1 MRKQQALDRI
11 GETIPHIKWTDLS
24 ATKDCQMS
32 VGQEGELSDEGLS
45 LRTESKNKDVF
56 LVPPQEQT
64 EVVKDYSKQ
73 NSVSNEQNSPKYE
86 SDSNQT
92 SPLENQTVKNKIL
105 TFDENTRSLPTNMQL
120 IPKMESDNART
131 EVCEVPTKATNIA
144 KISTND
150 LLEIKVQRQ
159 SILNKGFHNDK
170 PPSPA
175 GNNCKSKELCTHN
188 KTQVVDVAHA
198 RESKLGMDIN
208 ANKERLEYS
217 KDCTEDY
224 KTQILCN
231 VREERLDFGRNT
243 AMSAGDFLGQSEGDE
258 VLDLSLPKK
267 KDRSKERQSE
277 WVVDP
282 EYEGSLHMEVDEIE
296 DEPQHVEVEQEDEN
310 EMCWIPL
317 VSEGNTYLPQYWDG
331 HLSSPSTEAMP
342 NPSYPTIITP
352 DPMDTLLIDDQG
364 IPYTLTPDGQKV
376 PQIDNIQ
383 HAEGLSEETA
393 LSPRQV
399 EDKTSSFADVQEI
412 ADSRLQTQPNSLSTN
427 MSLGHVSVETSQ
439 VAPNLE
445 PKSSYSSVPLAKT
458 SILPAVSDLASVP
471 IQIVANT
478 TGSNTPILLLPPSQ
492 LQSLSSSA
500 SKANPGLITLSLPIP
515 LSQNTQSSPMFLV
528 LSSPQVSS
536 TQSLSSPGQLS
547 QISSSST
554 AALPLATCPLDLG
567 STLSSRP
574 SLLSLSTV
582 SSATAT
588 DISGLNN
595 PSNLPASPT
604 SSTASSSTST
614 VTSTSPTKQ
623 FSTDAFSDT
632 PVPTSFREALLR
644 LAVSVEKKQENQP
657 EMHSVTTPSSCP
669 EATKSDSSATVHDSK
684 NHETEV
690 NCDGETEST
699 SVDQTDSLDTISS
712 TSPLRPISPV
722 IPINLP
728 KNQDPQALGP
738 RRILYCQYCPRVFYY
753 LSDLER
759 HSITHSQSKPH
770 VCHLCGKAFKRSS
783 HLERHKHIHTGQ
795 RNFVCQLC
803 PRRFR
808 ESGELLR
815 HQRVHTGE
823 KPFQCLICHMRFAER
838 NTLRRH
844 TKRKHQGQHLEAM
857 DLKVKPESGGIS
869 LAGIQE
875 ESEENAE
882 WYSSTVPEM
891 ESDSDTGEE

>member
-1 MRKQQALDRI
+1 MRKQQTLDRI
-11 GETIPHIKWTDLS
+11 GETIPHIKWTDLT
-24 ATKDCQMS
+24 ATKESQMS
-32 VGQEGELSDEGLS
+32 VGQESELSDEGLS
-45 LRTESKNKDVF
+45 LRTESKDKVTPDVF
-56 LVPPQEQT
+56 LDPPQDQA
-64 EVVKDYSKQ
+64 EVIKDYSKQ
-73 NSVSNEQNSPKYE
+73 NSPKNE
-86 SDSNQT
+86 SDSDQM
-92 SPLENQTVKNKIL
+92 SHLENQTIEDKLVP
-105 TFDENTRSLPTNMQL
+105 FQENTRSLPTNMQL
-120 IPKMESDNART
+120 ITKIESDNATT
-131 EVCEVPTKATNIA
+131 EACAVTTKAANIA
-144 KISTND
+144 NISSND
-150 LLEIKVQRQ
+150 FLENTVQRQ

-170 PPSPA
+170 LPSP
-175 GNNCKSKELCTHN
+175 GGCNHTSKELCIEN

-198 RESKLGMDIN
+198 RGSKLRMDLN
-208 ANKERLEYS
+208 TNKEKLEYS
-217 KDCTEDY
+217 KDCIEDY
-224 KTQILCN
+224 ETQILCN
-231 VREERLDFGRNT
+231 VREQSLDIGRNIAVT
-243 AMSAGDFLGQSEGDE
+243 SSLGQYEEDM

-267 KDRSKERQSE
+267 KDRNKERKCE

-296 DEPQHVEVEQEDEN
+296 EEPQHVEVEQEDDN
-310 EMCWIPL
+310 EICCISS
-317 VSEGNTYLPQYWDG
+317 VSDAHAYLPQHWDG
-331 HLSSPSTEAMP
+331 HLSSSSLEAMATT
-342 NPSYPTIITP
+342 SYPNIITP

-364 IPYTLTPDGQKV
+364 IPYTLTADGQKV

-383 HAEGLSEETA
+383 HTEGLYKQTD
-393 LSPRQV
+393 LSPGQA
-399 EDKTSSFADVQEI
+399 EDKPSFIADVQDI
-412 ADSRLQTQPNSLSTN
+412 ADSRIQTLPNSLCPN
-427 MSLGHVSVETSQ
+427 MSIGHVSVETSQ
-439 VAPNLE
+439 VAPNQE
-445 PKSSYSSVPLAKT
+445 PKSSYSSVALDKP
-458 SILPAVSDLASVP
+458 SIIPAMSDLASVP

-478 TGSNTPILLLPPSQ
+478 TGSNTSILLLPPSQ
-492 LQSLSSSA
+492 LQSLSSPA
-500 SKANPGLITLSLPIP
+500 SKANPGLITLSLPVP

-536 TQSLSSPGQLS
+536 TQSSSSPGQLS

-554 AALPLATCPLDLG
+554 VALPLATCSLDLG
-567 STLSSRP
+567 STLSSRT
-574 SLLSLSTV
+574 SHLSLSTV

-623 FSTDAFSDT
+623 FSTDAYSDT

-657 EMHSVTTPSSCP
+657 ETHSVTTPSCS
-669 EATKSDSSATVHDSK
+669 EATKPDSSATFHESK
-684 NHETEV
+684 NKETEV

-699 SVDQTDSLDTISS
+699 SVGQTDSLDATSS
-712 TSPLRPISPV
+712 TSPIRPVSPG
-722 IPINLP
+722 ILINDP
-728 KNQDPQALGP
+728 KNEALDP
-738 RRILYCQYCPRVFYY
+738 RRILYCPYCPRVFYY

-808 ESGELLR
+808 ESGELMR

-823 KPFQCLICHMRFAER
+823 KPFQCIICHMRFAER

-844 TKRKHQGQHLEAM
+844 MKRKHQGQQLEAM
-857 DLKVKPESGGIS
+857 DMKAKPESGGIS
-869 LAGIQE
+869 LAGIQGE
-875 ESEENAE
+875 PEENAE

-891 ESDSDTGEE
+891 ESDSDTEGE

>member
-1 MRKQQALDRI
+1 MRKQQTLDRI
-11 GETIPHIKWTDLS
+11 GETIPHIKWTDLTL
-24 ATKDCQMS
+24 TKDSQMS

-45 LRTESKNKDVF
+45 LRTESKDKVTPDVF

-64 EVVKDYSKQ
+64 EVIKDYSKQ
-73 NSVSNEQNSPKYE
+73 NSPKNE
-86 SDSNQT
+86 SDSDQM
-92 SPLENQTVKNKIL
+92 SLLENQTVEDKL
-105 TFDENTRSLPTNMQL
+105 VPFHENTRSLPTNMQL
-120 IPKMESDNART
+120 IPKVESDNATT
-131 EVCEVPTKATNIA
+131 EACEVTTKATNIA
-144 KISTND
+144 NISSND

-159 SILNKGFHNDK
+159 SILSKGFHNDK
-170 PPSPA
+170 LPLPGG
-175 GNNCKSKELCTHN
+175 GNHTSKELCIEN

-198 RESKLGMDIN
+198 RGSKLRMDLN
-208 ANKERLEYS
+208 ANKEKLEYS

-224 KTQILCN
+224 KTQSLCN
-231 VREERLDFGRNT
+231 VREERLDIGRNIAVT
-243 AMSAGDFLGQSEGDE
+243 SSLGQYEEDM

-267 KDRSKERQSE
+267 KDRNKERKCE

-296 DEPQHVEVEQEDEN
+296 EEHVEHVEVEQEDDDN
-310 EMCWIPL
+310 EICWIPS
-317 VSEGNTYLPQYWDG
+317 VSDAHTYLPQHWDG
-331 HLSSPSTEAMP
+331 HLCSSSLEAMP
-342 NPSYPTIITP
+342 TVLYPNIITP

-364 IPYTLTPDGQKV
+364 IPYTLTADGQKV

-383 HAEGLSEETA
+383 HAEGLSEQTD
-393 LSPRQV
+393 LSPGQA
-399 EDKTSSFADVQEI
+399 EDKPSFIADVQDI
-412 ADSRLQTQPNSLSTN
+412 TDSRQQTLPKSLCPN
-427 MSLGHVSVETSQ
+427 MSIGHVSVESSQ
-439 VAPNLE
+439 VAPNQE
-445 PKSSYSSVPLAKT
+445 PKSSYSSVALDKP
-458 SILPAVSDLASVP
+458 SIIPAMSDMASVP

-492 LQSLSSSA
+492 LQSLSSPA
-500 SKANPGLITLSLPIP
+500 SKANPGLITLSLPVP

-536 TQSLSSPGQLS
+536 TQSSSSPGKLS

-554 AALPLATCPLDLG
+554 VALPLATCPLDLG

-623 FSTDAFSDT
+623 FSTDAYSDT

-657 EMHSVTTPSSCP
+657 ETHSVTTPSCS
-669 EATKSDSSATVHDSK
+669 EATKPDSSATVHESENK
-684 NHETEV
+684 ETEV

-699 SVDQTDSLDTISS
+699 TVDQTDSLDTTSS
-712 TSPLRPISPV
+712 TSPIRPVSPG
-722 IPINLP
+722 IPINDP
-728 KNQDPQALGP
+728 KNQALGP

-783 HLERHKHIHTGQ
+783 HLERHKHIHT
-795 RNFVCQLC
+795 
-803 PRRFR
+803 
-808 ESGELLR
+808 
-815 HQRVHTGE
+815 
-823 KPFQCLICHMRFAER
+823 ER

-844 TKRKHQGQHLEAM
+844 TKRKHQGQQLEAM
-857 DLKVKPESGGIS
+857 DMKAKPESGGIA
-869 LAGIQE
+869 LAGIQGE
-875 ESEENAE
+875 PEENAE
-882 WYSSTVPEM
+882 CL
-891 ESDSDTGEE
+891 TGEERA

>member
-1 MRKQQALDRI
+1 MRKQQTLDRI
-11 GETIPHIKWTDLS
+11 GETIPHIKWTDLT

-32 VGQEGELSDEGLS
+32 VGQEDELSDEGLS
-45 LRTESKNKDVF
+45 LKPESKDKVTPDVF
-56 LVPPQEQT
+56 LVSPQDQT

-73 NSVSNEQNSPKYE
+73 NSPKNE
-86 SDSNQT
+86 SDSDQM
-92 SPLENQTVKNKIL
+92 SLLKSQTVEYKL
-105 TFDENTRSLPTNMQL
+105 VTFDEDTKSLPTNMQL
-120 IPKMESDNART
+120 IPKVESDNART
-131 EVCEVPTKATNIA
+131 EACEVTTKATN
-144 KISTND
+144 ISTND

-170 PPSPA
+170 LPSP
-175 GNNCKSKELCTHN
+175 GGSNHTSKELCIKN

-198 RESKLGMDIN
+198 RGSKCGMDIN
-208 ANKERLEYS
+208 ANKESLEYS
-217 KDCTEDY
+217 KDCTDDY
-224 KTQILCN
+224 KTNILCN
-231 VREERLDFGRNT
+231 VREDRLDIGMNMAVT
-243 AMSAGDFLGQSEGDE
+243 SSLGQYEEDM

-267 KDRSKERQSE
+267 KDRNKEEMTKCE

-296 DEPQHVEVEQEDEN
+296 DEPQHDEVEQEDDDN
-310 EMCWIPL
+310 EICWIPS
-317 VSEGNTYLPQYWDG
+317 VSDAHTYLPQHWDG
-331 HLSSPSTEAMP
+331 HLSSSPSEAMP
-342 NPSYPTIITP
+342 TASYRDVTTS

-364 IPYTLTPDGQKV
+364 IPYTLTADGQKV

-383 HAEGLSEETA
+383 QDEELPEQTA
-393 LSPRQV
+393 LSSRQA
-399 EDKTSSFADVQEI
+399 E
-412 ADSRLQTQPNSLSTN
+412 
-427 MSLGHVSVETSQ
+427 GHVSAEASQ

-445 PKSSYSSVPLAKT
+445 PKSSYSSEAHAEA
-458 SILPAVSDLASVP
+458 SITPAMSDLASVP

-492 LQSLSSSA
+492 LQSLSSPA
-500 SKANPGLITLSLPIP
+500 SKANPGLITLSLPVP

-536 TQSLSSPGQLS
+536 TQSSSLPGQLS

-554 AALPLATCPLDLG
+554 VALPLATCPLDLG

-623 FSTDAFSDT
+623 FSTDAYSDT

-644 LAVSVEKKQENQP
+644 LAVSVEKKQENQS
-657 EMHSVTTPSSCP
+657 EMHSVTTPSSCS
-669 EATKSDSSATVHDSK
+669 EATKLDSSATVHESK
-684 NHETEV
+684 NKTEV

-699 SVDQTDSLDTISS
+699 SVDQTDSLDTTSS
-712 TSPLRPISPV
+712 TSPNRPLSPGNPISD
-722 IPINLP
+722 P
-728 KNQDPQALGP
+728 KNQALGP

-808 ESGELLR
+808 ESGELMR

-844 TKRKHQGQHLEAM
+844 TKRKHQGQQLEAM
-857 DLKVKPESGGIS
+857 DMKEKPESGGIS
-869 LAGIQE
+869 LTGIQG

-891 ESDSDTGEE
+891 ESDSDTGGE

>member
-32 VGQEGELSDEGLS
+32 VGQEGELSDERFS
-45 LRTESKNKDVF
+45 LKTESKNKDVF

-64 EVVKDYSKQ
+64 EIVKDYSKQ
-73 NSVSNEQNSPKYE
+73 NSVSSEQNSPKYE

-92 SPLENQTVKNKIL
+92 SPLENQTVENKCL

-120 IPKMESDNART
+120 TPKMESDNART
-131 EVCEVPTKATNIA
+131 EVCEVTTKATNIA
-144 KISTND
+144 HISTND

-159 SILNKGFHNDK
+159 SILNKGFSNDK
-170 PPSPA
+170 LPSPA
-175 GNNCKSKELCTHN
+175 RGNHTSKELCTKN
-188 KTQVVDVAHA
+188 KTHVVDVAHA
-198 RESKLGMDIN
+198 RESKLGMDIK
-208 ANKERLEYS
+208 ANKRLENS
-217 KDCTEDY
+217 KDCIEDY

-231 VREERLDFGRNT
+231 LREERLDFGRNT
-243 AMSAGDFLGQSEGDE
+243 AMTSAGDSLGQNEGDE

-267 KDRSKERQSE
+267 KGQNNKRQSE

-296 DEPQHVEVEQEDEN
+296 DEPQHVEVEQEDDN
-310 EMCWIPL
+310 EMSWIPL
-317 VSEGNTYLPQYWDG
+317 VSEAHTYFPQYWGG
-331 HLSSPSTEAMP
+331 HLSSPVLEAMP
-342 NPSYPTIITP
+342 NPSYPTVINP

-383 HAEGLSEETA
+383 HAEGLSEQTA
-393 LSPRQV
+393 LSSRQA
-399 EDKTSSFADVQEI
+399 EDKPSSFADIQDI
-412 ADSRLQTQPNSLSTN
+412 ADSRLQTQPNSLCPNT
-427 MSLGHVSVETSQ
+427 SLGHVSVEESQ
-439 VAPNLE
+439 DAPNLE
-445 PKSSYSSVPLAKT
+445 PKSSYSSVALAKP
-458 SILPAVSDLASVP
+458 SIIPAVSDLASVP

-536 TQSLSSPGQLS
+536 TQSSSSPGQLS
-547 QISSSST
+547 QISPSST
-554 AALPLATCPLDLG
+554 VALPLATCPLDLG

-582 SSATAT
+582 SSATT
-588 DISGLNN
+588 KDISGLNN

-623 FSTDAFSDT
+623 SSTDAYSDT

-657 EMHSVTTPSSCP
+657 EMHSVATPSSCS
-669 EATKSDSSATVHDSK
+669 EATKSDSSATVHESK

-699 SVDQTDSLDTISS
+699 SVDQTDALDTISS
-712 TSPLRPISPV
+712 TSPLRSVSPV
-722 IPINLP
+722 NPINHP

-759 HSITHSQSKPH
+759 HSITHSQNKPH

-808 ESGELLR
+808 ESGELMR

-857 DLKVKPESGGIS
+857 DMKVKPESGGIS
-869 LAGIQE
+869 LSGVQG

>member
-1 MRKQQALDRI
+1 MRKQQTLDRI
-11 GETIPHIKWTDLS
+11 SETIPHIKWTDLT
-24 ATKDCQMS
+24 ATKESQMS
-32 VGQEGELSDEGLS
+32 VGQESELSDEGLS
-45 LRTESKNKDVF
+45 LRTESKDKATPDVF
-56 LVPPQEQT
+56 LVPPQDQT
-64 EVVKDYSKQ
+64 EFIKDYSKQ
-73 NSVSNEQNSPKYE
+73 KSPKNE
-86 SDSNQT
+86 SDSDQM
-92 SPLENQTVKNKIL
+92 SLFENQTVEDKL
-105 TFDENTRSLPTNMQL
+105 APFHENTRSLPTNMQL
-120 IPKMESDNART
+120 IPKIESDNATT
-131 EVCEVPTKATNIA
+131 EACEVTTKATNIA
-144 KISTND
+144 NISSSD

-159 SILNKGFHNDK
+159 SILNKGFHNDTLL
-170 PPSPA
+170 SPGG
-175 GNNCKSKELCTHN
+175 GNHTSKESCIEN
-188 KTQVVDVAHA
+188 KTQVVHVAHT
-198 RESKLGMDIN
+198 RGSKLRMDLN
-208 ANKERLEYS
+208 ANKEKFEYN
-217 KDCTEDY
+217 KGCIEDY

-231 VREERLDFGRNT
+231 VREERLDIGSNMAVT
-243 AMSAGDFLGQSEGDE
+243 SSLGQYEEDM

-267 KDRSKERQSE
+267 KDQNKERKCE

-296 DEPQHVEVEQEDEN
+296 EEPQHVEVEQEDDN
-310 EMCWIPL
+310 EICCISS
-317 VSEGNTYLPQYWDG
+317 VSDAHTYLPQHWDG
-331 HLSSPSTEAMP
+331 HLSSSSLEAMP
-342 NPSYPTIITP
+342 TSSYPNIITP

-364 IPYTLTPDGQKV
+364 IPYTLTADGQKV
-376 PQIDNIQ
+376 PQIDNI
-383 HAEGLSEETA
+383 HAEDLSKQTD
-393 LSPRQV
+393 LSPGQA
-399 EDKTSSFADVQEI
+399 EDKPSFIADVQDI
-412 ADSRLQTQPNSLSTN
+412 ADSRLQTLPNSLCPN
-427 MSLGHVSVETSQ
+427 MSIGHVSVETSQ
-439 VAPNLE
+439 VAPNQE
-445 PKSSYSSVPLAKT
+445 PKSPLDKP
-458 SILPAVSDLASVP
+458 SIIPAISDLASVP

-478 TGSNTPILLLPPSQ
+478 TGSNTPILLLSPSQ
-492 LQSLSSSA
+492 LQSLSSPA
-500 SKANPGLITLSLPIP
+500 SKANPGLITLSLPVP

-536 TQSLSSPGQLS
+536 TQSSSSPGQLS

-554 AALPLATCPLDLG
+554 AALPIANCPLDLG

-574 SLLSLSTV
+574 SLSTV

-595 PSNLPASPT
+595 LSNLPASPT
-604 SSTASSSTST
+604 SSAASSSTST

-623 FSTDAFSDT
+623 FSTDAYSDT

-657 EMHSVTTPSSCP
+657 ETHSVTTPCS
-669 EATKSDSSATVHDSK
+669 EATKPDSSAIVHESK
-684 NHETEV
+684 NKETEV

-699 SVDQTDSLDTISS
+699 SVDQTDSLDTTSS
-712 TSPLRPISPV
+712 TSPIRPESPGILISD
-722 IPINLP
+722 P
-728 KNQDPQALGP
+728 KNQALGP

-808 ESGELLR
+808 ESGELMR

-844 TKRKHQGQHLEAM
+844 TKRKHQGQQLEAM
-857 DLKVKPESGGIS
+857 DMKAKPESGGIS
-869 LAGIQE
+869 LAGIQGE
-875 ESEENAE
+875 PEENAE

-891 ESDSDTGEE
+891 ESDSDTGGE

>member
-1 MRKQQALDRI
+1 MRKQQTLDRI
-11 GETIPHIKWTDLS
+11 GETIPHIKWTDLT
-24 ATKDCQMS
+24 ATKDSQMS
-32 VGQEGELSDEGLS
+32 VGEEGELSDEGLS
-45 LRTESKNKDVF
+45 LRTESKDNVTPDVF
-56 LVPPQEQT
+56 LVPPQDQA

-73 NSVSNEQNSPKYE
+73 NSPKNE
-86 SDSNQT
+86 SDSDQM
-92 SPLENQTVKNKIL
+92 SLLEKKTVEYKL
-105 TFDENTRSLPTNMQL
+105 VTFDENTRSLPTNMQL

-131 EVCEVPTKATNIA
+131 EACEVTTKATNIA
-144 KISTND
+144 NIPTND
-150 LLEIKVQRQ
+150 LLEIKVQQQ
-159 SILNKGFHNDK
+159 SILNISFHNDK
-170 PPSPA
+170 LPSPGG
-175 GNNCKSKELCTHN
+175 GNQTSKELCIEN
-188 KTQVVDVAHA
+188 KTQVVDIAHV
-198 RESKLGMDIN
+198 RVSKPGMDIN

-217 KDCTEDY
+217 KDCIEDN

-231 VREERLDFGRNT
+231 VREERLDIGRNMAVT
-243 AMSAGDFLGQSEGDE
+243 SSLVQCEEDM

-267 KDRSKERQSE
+267 KDRNKERKCE

-296 DEPQHVEVEQEDEN
+296 DEPQHVEVEQEDDN
-310 EMCWIPL
+310 EICWIAS
-317 VSEGNTYLPQYWDG
+317 VNDAHIYLPQHWDG
-331 HLSSPSTEAMP
+331 HLSSSSLEAMP
-342 NPSYPTIITP
+342 TASYPNIITP

-364 IPYTLTPDGQKV
+364 IPYTLTADGQKV

-383 HAEGLSEETA
+383 HIEGLSEQTA
-393 LSPRQV
+393 LSARQA
-399 EDKTSSFADVQEI
+399 EDKPSSI
-412 ADSRLQTQPNSLSTN
+412 ADTQDIADYRLQTLPNSLCPN
-427 MSLGHVSVETSQ
+427 MPIGHVSVETSQ

-445 PKSSYSSVPLAKT
+445 PKSSYSSVAHAKPP
-458 SILPAVSDLASVP
+458 IIPAISDLASVP

-492 LQSLSSSA
+492 LQSLSSPA
-500 SKANPGLITLSLPIP
+500 SKGNPGLITFSLPVP

-536 TQSLSSPGQLS
+536 TQSSSSPGQLS

-554 AALPLATCPLDLG
+554 VALPLATCPLDLG

-574 SLLSLSTV
+574 SLLSLSTI
-582 SSATAT
+582 SSDTAT

-595 PSNLPASPT
+595 PSKLPASPT

-623 FSTDAFSDT
+623 FSTDAYSDT

-657 EMHSVTTPSSCP
+657 ETHLVTTPSSCS
-669 EATKSDSSATVHDSK
+669 EATKPDSSATVHESK
-684 NHETEV
+684 NNETEV

-699 SVDQTDSLDTISS
+699 LVDQTDSLDTTSS
-712 TSPLRPISPV
+712 TSPIRSESPV
-722 IPINLP
+722 IPINDP
-728 KNQDPQALGP
+728 KNQALGP
-738 RRILYCQYCPRVFYY
+738 RRILYCQYCPRIFYY

-808 ESGELLR
+808 ESGELMR

-844 TKRKHQGQHLEAM
+844 MKRKHQGQQLEVM
-857 DLKVKPESGGIS
+857 DMKAKPESGGIS
-869 LAGIQE
+869 LAGIQGE
-875 ESEENAE
+875 PEENAE

-891 ESDSDTGEE
+891 ESDSDTGGE

>member
-1 MRKQQALDRI
+1 MRKQQTLDRI
-11 GETIPHIKWTDLS
+11 GETIPHIKWTDLT
-24 ATKDCQMS
+24 ATKDSQMS
-32 VGQEGELSDEGLS
+32 VGQEDELSDEGLS
-45 LRTESKNKDVF
+45 LKPESKDKVTPDVS
-56 LVPPQEQT
+56 LVLPQDQT

-73 NSVSNEQNSPKYE
+73 NLPKNE
-86 SDSNQT
+86 SDSDQM
-92 SPLENQTVKNKIL
+92 SLLESQ
-105 TFDENTRSLPTNMQL
+105 TFDEDTRSLPTNMQL
-120 IPKMESDNART
+120 ITKMESDNART
-131 EVCEVPTKATNIA
+131 EACEVTTKATNIA
-144 KISTND
+144 NISTND

-159 SILNKGFHNDK
+159 SILNKDNDK
-170 PPSPA
+170 LPSP
-175 GNNCKSKELCTHN
+175 GGSNHTSKELCIEN
-188 KTQVVDVAHA
+188 KTVVVDVAHA
-198 RESKLGMDIN
+198 RGSKLGMDLN

-217 KDCTEDY
+217 KDCIEDY
-224 KTQILCN
+224 KANILCN
-231 VREERLDFGRNT
+231 VREERLDIEMNRAVT
-243 AMSAGDFLGQSEGDE
+243 SSVGQYEEDM

-267 KDRSKERQSE
+267 KDRNEEMKKCE

-296 DEPQHVEVEQEDEN
+296 DEPQHDEVEQEDDN
-310 EMCWIPL
+310 EICWIPS
-317 VSEGNTYLPQYWDG
+317 VSDAHTYLPQHWDG
-331 HLSSPSTEAMP
+331 HLSSSSPEAMP
-342 NPSYPTIITP
+342 TASYPDVTTP

-364 IPYTLTPDGQKV
+364 IPYTLSADGQKV

-383 HAEGLSEETA
+383 PDEELSEQTA
-393 LSPRQV
+393 LSPRQA
-399 EDKTSSFADVQEI
+399 ENKPSSIADVQDVAESGQP
-412 ADSRLQTQPNSLSTN
+412 DSLCPN
-427 MSLGHVSVETSQ
+427 MSIGHASEEASQ

-445 PKSSYSSVPLAKT
+445 PKSSYSSEAHAKA
-458 SILPAVSDLASVP
+458 SVIPAMSDLTSVP

-492 LQSLSSSA
+492 LQSLSSPA
-500 SKANPGLITLSLPIP
+500 SKANPGLITLSLPVP

-536 TQSLSSPGQLS
+536 TQSSSSSEQLS

-554 AALPLATCPLDLG
+554 VALPLATCPLDLG

-582 SSATAT
+582 SPATAT

-614 VTSTSPTKQ
+614 VTSTSATKQ
-623 FSTDAFSDT
+623 FSTDAYSDT

-644 LAVSVEKKQENQP
+644 LAVSVEKKQENQS
-657 EMHSVTTPSSCP
+657 ETHSVTTPPSCS
-669 EATKSDSSATVHDSK
+669 ETTKLDSSATVCESK
-684 NHETEV
+684 NNETEV

-699 SVDQTDSLDTISS
+699 SVDQTDSLDTTSS
-712 TSPLRPISPV
+712 TSPNRPLSPGIS
-722 IPINLP
+722 INDP
-728 KNQDPQALGP
+728 KNQALGP

-808 ESGELLR
+808 ESGELMR

-844 TKRKHQGQHLEAM
+844 TKRKHQGQQLEAM
-857 DLKVKPESGGIS
+857 DMKAKPESGGIS
-869 LAGIQE
+869 LAGIQG

-891 ESDSDTGEE
+891 ESDSDTGGE

>member
-1 MRKQQALDRI
+1 MRKQQTLDRI
-11 GETIPHIKWTDLS
+11 GETIPHIKWTDLT
-24 ATKDCQMS
+24 ATKDSQMS

-45 LRTESKNKDVF
+45 LRTESKDNVTPDVF
-56 LVPPQEQT
+56 LVPPQDQA
-64 EVVKDYSKQ
+64 EVVKDYTM
-73 NSVSNEQNSPKYE
+73 QNSPKNE
-86 SDSNQT
+86 SDSDQMNL
-92 SPLENQTVKNKIL
+92 LENQTVEYKL
-105 TFDENTRSLPTNMQL
+105 VTFDENTRSLPINMQL
-120 IPKMESDNART
+120 ITKMESDNARS
-131 EVCEVPTKATNIA
+131 EACEVTTKATNIA
-144 KISTND
+144 NISTND

-159 SILNKGFHNDK
+159 SILNISFHNDK
-170 PPSPA
+170 LPSPTG
-175 GNNCKSKELCTHN
+175 GNQTNKVLCSEN
-188 KTQVVDVAHA
+188 KTQVVDMAHV
-198 RESKLGMDIN
+198 RRSKPGMDIN

-217 KDCTEDY
+217 KDCIEDN
-224 KTQILCN
+224 KSQILCD
-231 VREERLDFGRNT
+231 VREERLDIGRNMAVT
-243 AMSAGDFLGQSEGDE
+243 SSLVQCEEDV

-267 KDRSKERQSE
+267 KDLNKERKCE

-296 DEPQHVEVEQEDEN
+296 DEPQLVEVEQEDDN
-310 EMCWIPL
+310 EICWISS
-317 VSEGNTYLPQYWDG
+317 VSDAHTYLPQHWDG
-331 HLSSPSTEAMP
+331 HLSSTSLEAMP
-342 NPSYPTIITP
+342 TASYPNIITP

-364 IPYTLTPDGQKV
+364 IPYTLTADGLKV

-383 HAEGLSEETA
+383 HTEGLSEQTA
-393 LSPRQV
+393 LSARQA
-399 EDKTSSFADVQEI
+399 EDKPSFIADTQDI
-412 ADSRLQTQPNSLSTN
+412 ADSRLQILPNSLCPN
-427 MSLGHVSVETSQ
+427 MSIGHVSVETSQ

-445 PKSSYSSVPLAKT
+445 PKSSYSSVDHAKPPV
-458 SILPAVSDLASVP
+458 IPAMSDLASVP

-492 LQSLSSSA
+492 LQSLSSPS
-500 SKANPGLITLSLPIP
+500 SKSNPGLITLSLPVP
-515 LSQNTQSSPMFLV
+515 LSPNTQSSPMFLV

-536 TQSLSSPGQLS
+536 TQSSSSPGQLS

-554 AALPLATCPLDLG
+554 VALPLATCPLDLG
-567 STLSSRP
+567 SKLSLRP
-574 SLLSLSTV
+574 SLLSLSTI
-582 SSATAT
+582 SSDTAT

-595 PSNLPASPT
+595 PSKLPASPT

-614 VTSTSPTKQ
+614 VTSTSPNKQ
-623 FSTDAFSDT
+623 FSTDAYSDT

-644 LAVSVEKKQENQP
+644 LAVSVEKKQENLP
-657 EMHSVTTPSSCP
+657 ETHLVTTPSSCS
-669 EATKSDSSATVHDSK
+669 EATKPDSSATVHESK
-684 NHETEV
+684 NNGTEV
-690 NCDGETEST
+690 NCEGETEST
-699 SVDQTDSLDTISS
+699 SVDQTDSLNTTSS
-712 TSPLRPISPV
+712 TSPIRPESPIIPISD
-722 IPINLP
+722 P
-728 KNQDPQALGP
+728 KNQALGP
-738 RRILYCQYCPRVFYY
+738 RRILYCQFCSRVFYY

-808 ESGELLR
+808 ESGELMR

-844 TKRKHQGQHLEAM
+844 MKRKHQGQQLEVM
-857 DLKVKPESGGIS
+857 DMKAKPGSGGIS
-869 LAGIQE
+869 LAGIQGE
-875 ESEENAE
+875 PEENAE

>member
-1 MRKQQALDRI
+1 MRKQQTLDRI
-11 GETIPHIKWTDLS
+11 GETIPHIKWTDLTL
-24 ATKDCQMS
+24 TKDSQMS

-45 LRTESKNKDVF
+45 LRTESKDKVTPDVF

-64 EVVKDYSKQ
+64 EVIKDYSKQ
-73 NSVSNEQNSPKYE
+73 NSPKNE
-86 SDSNQT
+86 SDSDQM
-92 SPLENQTVKNKIL
+92 SLLENQTVEDKL
-105 TFDENTRSLPTNMQL
+105 VPFHENTRSLPTNMQL
-120 IPKMESDNART
+120 IPKVESDNATT
-131 EVCEVPTKATNIA
+131 EACEVTTKATNIA
-144 KISTND
+144 NISSND

-159 SILNKGFHNDK
+159 SILSKGFHNDK
-170 PPSPA
+170 LPLPGG
-175 GNNCKSKELCTHN
+175 GNHTSKELCIEN

-198 RESKLGMDIN
+198 RGSKLRMDLN
-208 ANKERLEYS
+208 ANKEKLEYS

-224 KTQILCN
+224 KTQSLCN
-231 VREERLDFGRNT
+231 VREERLDIGRNIAVT
-243 AMSAGDFLGQSEGDE
+243 SSLGQYEEDM

-267 KDRSKERQSE
+267 KDRNKERKCE

-296 DEPQHVEVEQEDEN
+296 EEHVEHVEVEQEDDDN
-310 EMCWIPL
+310 EICWIPS
-317 VSEGNTYLPQYWDG
+317 VSDAHTYLPQHWDG
-331 HLSSPSTEAMP
+331 HLCSSSLEAMP
-342 NPSYPTIITP
+342 TVLYPNIITP

-364 IPYTLTPDGQKV
+364 IPYTLTADGQKV

-383 HAEGLSEETA
+383 HAEGLSEQTD
-393 LSPRQV
+393 LSPGQA
-399 EDKTSSFADVQEI
+399 EDKPSFIADVQDI
-412 ADSRLQTQPNSLSTN
+412 TDSRQQTLPKSLCPN
-427 MSLGHVSVETSQ
+427 MSIGHVSVESSQ
-439 VAPNLE
+439 VAPNQE
-445 PKSSYSSVPLAKT
+445 PKSSYSSVALDKP
-458 SILPAVSDLASVP
+458 SIIPAMSDMASVP

-492 LQSLSSSA
+492 LQSLSSPA
-500 SKANPGLITLSLPIP
+500 SKANPGLITLSLPVP

-536 TQSLSSPGQLS
+536 TQSSSSPGKLS

-554 AALPLATCPLDLG
+554 VALPLATCPLDLG

-623 FSTDAFSDT
+623 FSTDAYSDT

-657 EMHSVTTPSSCP
+657 ETHSVTTPSCS
-669 EATKSDSSATVHDSK
+669 EATKPDSSATVHESENK
-684 NHETEV
+684 ETEV

-699 SVDQTDSLDTISS
+699 TVDQTDSLDTTSS
-712 TSPLRPISPV
+712 TSPIRPVSPG
-722 IPINLP
+722 IPINDP
-728 KNQDPQALGP
+728 KNQALGP

-808 ESGELLR
+808 ESGELMR

-844 TKRKHQGQHLEAM
+844 TKRKHQGQQLEAM
-857 DLKVKPESGGIS
+857 DMKAKPESGGIA
-869 LAGIQE
+869 LAGIQGE
-875 ESEENAE
+875 PEENAE

-891 ESDSDTGEE
+891 ESDSDTGGE

>member
-1 MRKQQALDRI
+1 MEVAMRKQQTLDRI
-11 GETIPHIKWTDLS
+11 GETIPHIKWTDLT

-32 VGQEGELSDEGLS
+32 VGQEDELSDEGLS
-45 LRTESKNKDVF
+45 LKPESKDKMTPDAF
-56 LVPPQEQT
+56 LVPPQE
-64 EVVKDYSKQ
+64 VIKDYSKQ
-73 NSVSNEQNSPKYE
+73 NSPKNE
-86 SDSNQT
+86 SDSDQMNLHE
-92 SPLENQTVKNKIL
+92 SQTVEYKL
-105 TFDENTRSLPTNMQL
+105 VTFDENTRSLPTNMQL

-131 EVCEVPTKATNIA
+131 DACEVTTKATNIA
-144 KISTND
+144 NISTND

-159 SILNKGFHNDK
+159 SILNEGFHNDK
-170 PPSPA
+170 LPSPS
-175 GNNCKSKELCTHN
+175 GSNHTSKELCVEN
-188 KTQVVDVAHA
+188 KTLVADVAHA
-198 RESKLGMDIN
+198 RGSKLEMDVN
-208 ANKERLEYS
+208 ANKERVECS
-217 KDCTEDY
+217 KDYFEDY
-224 KTQILCN
+224 KTNILCN
-231 VREERLDFGRNT
+231 LREERFDVGRNMAVT
-243 AMSAGDFLGQSEGDE
+243 SSLGQYEEDM

-267 KDRSKERQSE
+267 KDRNTERKCE

-296 DEPQHVEVEQEDEN
+296 DEPQHDEVEQEDDN
-310 EMCWIPL
+310 EICWIPS
-317 VSEGNTYLPQYWDG
+317 VSDAHTYLPQHWDG
-331 HLSSPSTEAMP
+331 HLSSSSPEAMP
-342 NPSYPTIITP
+342 TASYPDVTTP

-364 IPYTLTPDGQKV
+364 IPYTLTADGQKV
-376 PQIDNIQ
+376 PQID
-383 HAEGLSEETA
+383 EELSEETA
-393 LSPRQV
+393 LSPRQA
-399 EDKTSSFADVQEI
+399 EDKPSSVAEVQDVAE
-412 ADSRLQTQPNSLSTN
+412 SGLPNSLCPN
-427 MSLGHVSVETSQ
+427 MSIGHASVDTSQ
-439 VAPNLE
+439 VAPNVE
-445 PKSSYSSVPLAKT
+445 PKSLCGSEAPAKP
-458 SILPAVSDLASVP
+458 SIIPAMSDLASVP

-492 LQSLSSSA
+492 LQSLSSPA
-500 SKANPGLITLSLPIP
+500 SKANPGLITLSLPVP
-515 LSQNTQSSPMFLV
+515 LSQNTTQSSPMFLV

-536 TQSLSSPGQLS
+536 TQSSSSPGQLS

-554 AALPLATCPLDLG
+554 VALPLATCPLDLG

-623 FSTDAFSDT
+623 FSTDAYSDT
-632 PVPTSFREALLR
+632 MVPTSFREALLR

-657 EMHSVTTPSSCP
+657 ETHLVTTPSSCS
-669 EATKSDSSATVHDSK
+669 EATKPDSSATVCESK
-684 NHETEV
+684 NNETEV

-699 SVDQTDSLDTISS
+699 SVDQIDSLDTTSS
-712 TSPLRPISPV
+712 TSPNRPVSPGIS
-722 IPINLP
+722 INDP
-728 KNQDPQALGP
+728 KNQALGP

-808 ESGELLR
+808 ESGELMR

-844 TKRKHQGQHLEAM
+844 TKRKHQGQQLEAM
-857 DLKVKPESGGIS
+857 DMKAKPESGGIS
-869 LAGIQE
+869 LASIQG

-882 WYSSTVPEM
+882 WYSSTIPEM
-891 ESDSDTGEE
+891 ESDSDTGGE

>member
-32 VGQEGELSDEGLS
+32 VGQEGKLSDERLS
-45 LRTESKNKDVF
+45 LKTESKNKDVF
-56 LVPPQEQT
+56 LVSQQEQT
-64 EVVKDYSKQ
+64 EVAKDYSKQ
-73 NSVSNEQNSPKYE
+73 NSVRSEQNSPKYE

-92 SPLENQTVKNKIL
+92 SPLENQTAGKKNL

-120 IPKMESDNART
+120 IPKIESDNART
-131 EVCEVPTKATNIA
+131 EFCEVTTKATNID

-170 PPSPA
+170 LSSPPG
-175 GNNCKSKELCTHN
+175 GNHTSKELCTNN
-188 KTQVVDVAHA
+188 KMHVVDVAHA
-198 RESKLGMDIN
+198 RESKLGMDII
-208 ANKERLEYS
+208 ANKQLEYG
-217 KDCTEDY
+217 KYCIEDY

-231 VREERLDFGRNT
+231 VREERFDFGRNT
-243 AMSAGDFLGQSEGDE
+243 AMTSTGDSLGQNEDE

-267 KDRSKERQSE
+267 KDRSKKRQSE

-296 DEPQHVEVEQEDEN
+296 DEPQHVEVEQEDDN
-310 EMCWIPL
+310 EISWIPL
-317 VSEGNTYLPQYWDG
+317 VSEAHAYLPQYWDG
-331 HLSSPSTEAMP
+331 QLSSTALEAMP

-364 IPYTLTPDGQKV
+364 IPYTLAPDGQKV

-383 HAEGLSEETA
+383 HAEGLCEQTA
-393 LSPRQV
+393 LSPRQA
-399 EDKTSSFADVQEI
+399 EDKPSSFADVQDIE
-412 ADSRLQTQPNSLSTN
+412 DSRLQTQPNSLCPNT
-427 MSLGHVSVETSQ
+427 SLGHISVEESQ
-439 VAPNLE
+439 DAPNLE
-445 PKSSYSSVPLAKT
+445 SKSSYSSVAHDKPST
-458 SILPAVSDLASVP
+458 IPAVSDLASVP

-536 TQSLSSPGQLS
+536 TQSSSSSGQLS
-547 QISSSST
+547 HISPSSSV
-554 AALPLATCPLDLG
+554 ALPLATCPLDMG

-582 SSATAT
+582 STAK

-623 FSTDAFSDT
+623 SSTDAYSDT

-644 LAVSVEKKQENQP
+644 LAVSVEKKQESQH
-657 EMHSVTTPSSCP
+657 EMHSVATASSCS
-669 EATKSDSSATVHDSK
+669 ETTKSDSSAAVHESK
-684 NHETEV
+684 NPETEV

-699 SVDQTDSLDTISS
+699 SVDQTDTLDTISS
-712 TSPLRPISPV
+712 TSPLRSISPV
-722 IPINLP
+722 NPINHQ
-728 KNQDPQALGP
+728 KNQDSQALGP

-759 HSITHSQSKPH
+759 HSITHSQNKPH

-808 ESGELLR
+808 ESGELMR

-857 DLKVKPESGGIS
+857 DMKVKPESGGIS
-869 LAGIQE
+869 LSSVQE

-891 ESDSDTGEE
+891 ESDSDTGGE

>member
-11 GETIPHIKWTDLS
+11 GETIPHIKWADLS

-32 VGQEGELSDEGLS
+32 MGKEGELSDEEIS

-56 LVPPQEQT
+56 LVSPQEQI

-73 NSVSNEQNSPKYE
+73 NSVSSEQNSPRYD
-86 SDSNQT
+86 SDSNQA
-92 SPLENQTVKNKIL
+92 SALENQTVKNKIL
-105 TFDENTRSLPTNMQL
+105 TVDENTRNLPTNMQL

-144 KISTND
+144 EISTND

-175 GNNCKSKELCTHN
+175 GSNHKSKELCTHN
-188 KTQVVDVAHA
+188 KTQVVDVAHP
-198 RESKLGMDIN
+198 RESKLGMDVN
-208 ANKERLEYS
+208 ANKERLELR
-217 KDCTEDY
+217 KDCIEDY

-231 VREERLDFGRNT
+231 VREETLDFGRNT
-243 AMSAGDFLGQSEGDE
+243 AMSAGDFLGRKEGDE

-267 KDRSKERQSE
+267 KDRNKERQSE

-296 DEPQHVEVEQEDEN
+296 DEPQHVEVEQEDDN

-317 VSEGNTYLPQYWDG
+317 VSEANTYLPQYWDG
-331 HLSSPSTEAMP
+331 HLSSPSIEAMP
-342 NPSYPTIITP
+342 NPSYHTIITP
-352 DPMDTLLIDDQG
+352 DQMDTLLIDDQG

-383 HAEGLSEETA
+383 HAEGLSEQTA
-393 LSPRQV
+393 LSPRQA
-399 EDKTSSFADVQEI
+399 EDKPTSFADGQDI
-412 ADSRLQTQPNSLSTN
+412 ADSRLQTQPNSLCSN
-427 MSLGHVSVETSQ
+427 MSLGHVSVEASP

-445 PKSSYSSVPLAKT
+445 PKSSCSSVALAKP
-458 SILPAVSDLASVP
+458 SIIPAVSDLASVP

-536 TQSLSSPGQLS
+536 TQSSSLPGQLS

-554 AALPLATCPLDLG
+554 AALPSATCPLALG
-567 STLSSRP
+567 STLNSRP

-657 EMHSVTTPSSCP
+657 EMHSVTTPSSCS
-669 EATKSDSSATVHDSK
+669 ETTKSDSSATVPESK
-684 NHETEV
+684 NHETEMS
-690 NCDGETEST
+690 CDGETEST
-699 SVDQTDSLDTISS
+699 SVDQTDSLETISS
-712 TSPLRPISPV
+712 TSPLRPISPA
-722 IPINLP
+722 IPINHP
-728 KNQDPQALGP
+728 TNQDPQALGP

-857 DLKVKPESGGIS
+857 DMKVKPESGGIS

-891 ESDSDTGEE
+891 ESDSDTGGE